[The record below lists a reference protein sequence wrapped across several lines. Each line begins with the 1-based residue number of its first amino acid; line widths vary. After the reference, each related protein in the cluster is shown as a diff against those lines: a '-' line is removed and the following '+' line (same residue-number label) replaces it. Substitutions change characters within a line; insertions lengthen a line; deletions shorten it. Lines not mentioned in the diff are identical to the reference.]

1 MDNRLTQVFDSDSI
15 QPIEGI
21 PFQSGSF
28 NGVDLYFQPE
38 SGLTGISV
46 SGLAKLLDY
55 EKSSLYQFL
64 SEIPPGWPSHYND
77 SDCNEFWSF
86 ENCVKEV
93 KALSNGGLQGISLI
107 PEHKLFFTL
116 EAIKLSTY
124 SRQVRTN
131 AMILQAKLAKA
142 GCKLTALCWNPFSMG
157 LG

>member
-15 QPIEGI
+15 QPIEET
-21 PFQSGSF
+21 PFQSLSF

-46 SGLAKLLDY
+46 SGLAKLLGYD
-55 EKSSLYQFL
+55 KGSLYWEI
-64 SEIPPGWPSHYND
+64 SEIPPRCPKYYND
-77 SDCNEFWSF
+77 SDYNEFWSF

-93 KALSNGGLQGISLI
+93 KTLSNEGLQEIFLI

-116 EAIKLSTY
+116 EALKLWTY
-124 SRQVRTN
+124 SRQIRTN
-131 AMILQAKLAKA
+131 ALILQAKFAKA
-142 GCKLTALCWNPFSMG
+142 GCKLTTMLHLIR